1 MRNLGGRPKGS
12 TIIQQRE
19 DKERYVSMMNDVAKE
34 YTKVRLTTK
43 KVSNGQFETMLENSK
58 NKHNVKEKV
67 DVRLAQKCVQRR
79 FLRKSIECHHRG
91 TESPMSR
98 LEPAILEIALQRGK
112 MNQPLTV
119 EEGLYLSN
127 SLIKPNSQIEAD
139 VISYLKKR
147 GQYCTTGSSTKTPDL
162 LLGTGY
168 WVLGRILSTLQPS
181 TGI

>member
-1 MRNLGGRPKGS
+1 
-12 TIIQQRE
+12 
-19 DKERYVSMMNDVAKE
+19 MMNTVTEE
-34 YTKVRLTTK
+34 YAKVRLTSGNK
-43 KVSNGQFETMLENSK
+43 ISKGQFELMLDDAK
-58 NKHNVKEKV
+58 RKHKVSGKV

-79 FLRKSIECHHRG
+79 YKRKSLKCSHRG

-147 GQYCTTGSSTKTPDL
+147 GQYCTTGSSTKTPGM

-168 WVLGRILSTLQPS
+168 WAGFR
-181 TGI
+181 

>member
-34 YTKVRLTTK
+34 YTKVRLTMK
-43 KVSNGQFETMLENSK
+43 KVSNGQFETMLENSM

-79 FLRKSIECHHRG
+79 FQRNSIKCHHRG

-119 EEGLYLSN
+119 EEGLYY
-127 SLIKPNSQIEAD
+127 Q
-139 VISYLKKR
+139 
-147 GQYCTTGSSTKTPDL
+147 
-162 LLGTGY
+162 
-168 WVLGRILSTLQPS
+168 TL
-181 TGI
+181 